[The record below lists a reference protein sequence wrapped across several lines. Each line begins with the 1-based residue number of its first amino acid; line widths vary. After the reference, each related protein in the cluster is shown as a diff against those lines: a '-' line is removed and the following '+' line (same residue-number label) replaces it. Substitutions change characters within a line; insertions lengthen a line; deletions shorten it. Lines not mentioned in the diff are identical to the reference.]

1 MRSVISAIMLLM
13 TVKKCL
19 PWNFGPELC
28 AAKVQ
33 DHSLF
38 YIDECIDPRVSKEKV
53 SRVIIS
59 LLRGEVSTK
68 QMIKLEFMNL
78 VGSDVWRW
86 NVGPLL
92 RESL

>member
-1 MRSVISAIMLLM
+1 MRSVISAIMLLI

-38 YIDECIDPRVSKEKV
+38 YIDECIDHRVPKEKV
-53 SRVIIS
+53 NGGVIS
-59 LLRGEVSTK
+59 LLSGGC
-68 QMIKLEFMNL
+68 F
-78 VGSDVWRW
+78 G
-86 NVGPLL
+86 
-92 RESL
+92 